1 MSAGVAR
8 LAVKFRSKRLQELR
22 ADGADLDQDI
32 LRQFANKAQA
42 ERASSE
48 AFCGK
53 PLQTAKP
60 AFAFCEIRVAIC
72 EISLETALTRIWHKA

>member
-42 ERASSE
+42 ERGGGE

-60 AFAFCEIRVAIC
+60 TFAFCEIRVAIR
-72 EISLETALTRIWHKA
+72 EISSETALTRIWHKA